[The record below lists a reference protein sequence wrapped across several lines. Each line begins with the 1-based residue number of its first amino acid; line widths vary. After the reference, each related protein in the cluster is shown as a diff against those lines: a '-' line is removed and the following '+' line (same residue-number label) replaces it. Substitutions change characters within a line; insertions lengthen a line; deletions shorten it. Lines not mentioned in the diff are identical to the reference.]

1 MSTQSRPSCPI
12 WDVGQ
17 PRLQSAQET
26 GLDSILSH
34 ITCTKLHTYTHQH
47 MHIHA
52 YSILVHACTHVHIHT
67 HLNLAVIEE
76 PAGETHD
83 GRVTAVVD
91 EQLRLVGRCTRQL
104 AVQVVEAHEE

>member
-1 MSTQSRPSCPI
+1 MCPYCQLLNRSAQEMSTQSRPSCPI

-34 ITCTKLHTYTHQH
+34 ITCTQPHTCIHISICTY
-47 MHIHA
+47 IHA
-52 YSILVHACTHVHIHT
+52 YGILIRACTHIHT
-67 HLNLAVIEE
+67 HLNPAVIEE

-83 GRVTAVVD
+83 SRVAAVVN
-91 EQLRLVGRCTRQL
+91 E
-104 AVQVVEAHEE
+104 